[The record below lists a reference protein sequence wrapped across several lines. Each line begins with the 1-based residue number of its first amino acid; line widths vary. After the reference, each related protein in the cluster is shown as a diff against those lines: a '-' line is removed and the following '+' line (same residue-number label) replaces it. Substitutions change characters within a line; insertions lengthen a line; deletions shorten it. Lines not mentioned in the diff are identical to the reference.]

1 MKPFSLL
8 GPCLALVC
16 AVEPTPVLLDT
27 NIGRSI
33 DDAYVRAQLV
43 HNPIVRLLGVTPFSG
58 NTGARTP
65 DPAAVLACVESL
77 FTH

>member
-8 GPCLALVC
+8 GLCLALVC
-16 AVEPTPVLLDT
+16 AVERTPVLLDT

-33 DDAYVRAQLV
+33 DDAYVRTQLV
-43 HNPIVRLLGVTPFSG
+43 HNPVLRLLGVTPLSG
-58 NTGARTP
+58 NTGALTSN
-65 DPAAVLACVESL
+65 PAAVLACVESL